1 MKVRVNKSQFF
12 EDLENLGYEMGM
24 DMRGTCTYSS
34 LLGHFEE
41 MEVTME
47 ELKDLIDKGYGIKI
61 NC

>member
-12 EDLENLGYEMGM
+12 EDLDDLGYEMGM
-24 DMRGTCTYSS
+24 DMRGTYSS
-34 LLGHFEE
+34 LRGHFEE

-47 ELKDLIDKGYGIKI
+47 ELQDLIDKGYGIKI

>member
-12 EDLENLGYEMGM
+12 EDLENLGYKMGI
-24 DMRGTCTYSS
+24 DMRGACTYSS
-34 LLGHFEE
+34 LRGHFEE